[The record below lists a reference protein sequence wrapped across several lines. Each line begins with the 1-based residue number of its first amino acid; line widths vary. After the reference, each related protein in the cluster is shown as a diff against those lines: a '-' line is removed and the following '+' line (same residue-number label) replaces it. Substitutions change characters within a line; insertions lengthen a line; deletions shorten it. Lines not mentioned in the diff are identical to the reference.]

1 MIRFYPEKGIDPVT
15 DFLAKYF
22 LSVFCVIDFIII
34 SIYCFLQ
41 KLGKG

>member
-1 MIRFYPEKGIDPVT
+1 MIRFYQKCIDPVT
-15 DFLAKYF
+15 DFLAKHF

-34 SIYCFLQ
+34 SFYCFLQ